1 MWQAHDSSLPTLEI
15 MKAPRRPSFGFCCL
29 FVCCSLFVIANANV
43 HAEDEDEEDEWIDP
57 YDMLNYDPLT
67 QRMRKP
73 KESASYQNVPTKRRE
88 FSSESCEA
96 QRCPDVS
103 ECATKLE
110 SLQKEFDGYK
120 KKGTAASV
128 KPVCLPVF
136 KRFLT
141 KLLKETSKL
150 GLPDDG
156 QASVH
161 YDADVKLSK
170 QSLAEIQK
178 LLNEEN
184 DWTTGAMDEALSQ
197 ILVRFKLHDREAW
210 KWRSE
215 DTFYVDA
222 DTALKVSLIVL
233 IIVAVICTELWSV
246 VSWFVQFW
254 RMFAVCFFISL
265 IWNWFHLYMVAF
277 AEHKKNI
284 VEVESFNGKCTGLKQ
299 LDWKDSLSEW
309 YRRTWTLQDDPCKKY
324 YEVLVVNPILIVP
337 PTRALTVTITSFITD
352 PLKQIGQ
359 GISEFLRALL
369 KDLPVTLQLP
379 VLLIIALAIL
389 VFMYGGAQAAIHQ
402 AVRFPRL
409 GWRRDQPPPAVGQHQ
424 APRIREREEAWDRG
438 DAPQPLQD
446 NRNGGNQAGNQGGL
460 RAGDAYAPQNRQEDR
475 SMEVRQEFSS
485 VPRQT
490 QRVETVRATGNM
502 FSDDETDQHRTE
514 EVAPDTKEKAEPEGK
529 AEEKEKN
536 APTEDKK
543 EQKDTDRSEP
553 VTGVPSAQT
562 DVKTLGANQ
571 ENQGVSA
578 DLSDEEGYSSFKTPV
593 QETLH

>member
-1 MWQAHDSSLPTLEI
+1 
-15 MKAPRRPSFGFCCL
+15 MKEPSCSSFGCWSL
-29 FVCCSLFVIANANV
+29 FVFCSLFVIANANI
-43 HAEDEDEEDEWIDP
+43 HEDDDAWIDP
-57 YDMLNYDPLT
+57 YDMLNYDPT
-67 QRMRKP
+67 TKRMRKP
-73 KESASYQNVPTKRRE
+73 TECASYPNVPTKRRE
-88 FSSESCEA
+88 FSSESCEV
-96 QRCPDVS
+96 QQCPDVS
-103 ECATKLE
+103 ECTSKLE
-110 SLQKEFDGYK
+110 ILRKEFDEQK
-120 KKGTAASV
+120 KKGTTTSIN
-128 KPVCLPVF
+128 PVCLPVF

-156 QASVH
+156 QTSMR
-161 YDADVKLSK
+161 YDAEVKLSK

-197 ILVRFKLHDREAW
+197 ILVRFKLHDHKAW
-210 KWRSE
+210 KWRFE
-215 DTFYVDA
+215 DTFHVDA

-233 IIVAVICTELWSV
+233 IVVAIISTELWSV
-246 VSWFVQFW
+246 VSWLVQFW

-324 YEVLVVNPILIVP
+324 YEVLVVNPILLVP
-337 PTRALTVTITSFITD
+337 PTKAITVTITSFITD

-379 VLLIIALAIL
+379 VLLIIALAIF

-402 AVRFPRL
+402 AVRLPRL

-424 APRIREREEAWDRG
+424 APQLREHEEAWDRG

-446 NRNGGNQAGNQGGL
+446 NRNRVNQAGNQGDQGV
-460 RAGDAYAPQNRQEDR
+460 RAADVHASQNRQEDR
-475 SMEVRQEFSS
+475 SMELQQEFSG
-485 VPRQT
+485 VPRGT
-490 QRVETVRATGNM
+490 QRVETVRAAGSM
-502 FSDDETDQHRTE
+502 SSDDETDFQQRTE
-514 EVAPDTKEKAEPEGK
+514 EVNPGTKENAEPEVK

-536 APTEDKK
+536 ASTEDKNK
-543 EQKDTDRSEP
+543 QKDTPSPDRSES
-553 VTGVPSAQT
+553 VTNVPSAQT
-562 DVKTLGANQ
+562 EVKTLGANQ
-571 ENQGVSA
+571 GNEGASA
-578 DLSDEEGYSSFKTPV
+578 DLAVEEGYSSFKTPV
-593 QETLH
+593 QETQHENGL